1 MSFED
6 TKTGYDSSESEPNQ
20 TTNAGDQ
27 VDTSIYWDNAED
39 LGSTAASR
47 GIDEQKVLALAS
59 TGTLEAKSDNTFQFE
74 PKTPG
79 LTGIQLAE
87 QKASQSYFNSRTS
100 GQQPQQDGNKASQ
113 GGNDG
118 HLPDSRRNADGKTGG
133 NPEFIPVAMPV
144 VSPLVNLAVKGCDLT
159 KLVDTTV
166 RTTPILHVK
175 LKDEASYV
183 KWLDGVNNLLSTVG
197 LASLSMMNKFSSFLK
212 NSTKLTELRV
222 GILKGVQN
230 PNLHPKFT
238 KAVQEIISGFYCD
251 LIPIGED
258 EYSLNCRYYAMLH
271 LYPNLERHV
280 ITTILPTVDLMIR
293 DSLPDFRSTPDSLK
307 ILYGTVARRF
317 ISENINVIDAR
328 EEKVKRLTL
337 AASTDPASLAK
348 QIREEVEIIN
358 TASHQIIFCPVRQVI
373 LLYNAVRRSP
383 DIEHYRDTLK
393 KYRELKQVGK
403 GTFAKFSQELHADY
417 LREVEQPEVIT
428 RGNAAQGTGPKK
440 EYTTPYA
447 PPGFCFN
454 FVKTGSC
461 RDGSE
466 CKYKHEDP
474 ESRRRQSRPVMR
486 ERRDRNT
493 QARGGKKDLIRAFV
507 SALMESEGEQSDQA
521 SDQSESERG
530 SNFSGSESG
539 DERKAMSTRQ
549 QRKKPNLPKKKS
561 SKQRSQSKPTTSGQ
575 RSRSSK
581 SPDPVGSNNGKK
593 DSKVVKPAKPQTTF
607 QETMKNLEK
616 KYSKVELAKIAGIFS
631 ALDLGEEVSDSVVDD
646 QSTSPGS
653 GSQ

>member
-1 MSFED
+1 MMD
-6 TKTGYDSSESEPNQ
+6 ICLIP
-20 TTNAGDQ
+20 
-27 VDTSIYWDNAED
+27 
-39 LGSTAASR
+39 
-47 GIDEQKVLALAS
+47 
-59 TGTLEAKSDNTFQFE
+59 
-74 PKTPG
+74 
-79 LTGIQLAE
+79 
-87 QKASQSYFNSRTS
+87 
-100 GQQPQQDGNKASQ
+100 
-113 GGNDG
+113 
-118 HLPDSRRNADGKTGG
+118 GG

>member
-1 MSFED
+1 
-6 TKTGYDSSESEPNQ
+6 
-20 TTNAGDQ
+20 
-27 VDTSIYWDNAED
+27 
-39 LGSTAASR
+39 
-47 GIDEQKVLALAS
+47 
-59 TGTLEAKSDNTFQFE
+59 
-74 PKTPG
+74 
-79 LTGIQLAE
+79 
-87 QKASQSYFNSRTS
+87 
-100 GQQPQQDGNKASQ
+100 
-113 GGNDG
+113 
-118 HLPDSRRNADGKTGG
+118 
-133 NPEFIPVAMPV
+133 
-144 VSPLVNLAVKGCDLT
+144 
-159 KLVDTTV
+159 
-166 RTTPILHVK
+166 
-175 LKDEASYV
+175 
-183 KWLDGVNNLLSTVG
+183 
-197 LASLSMMNKFSSFLK
+197 
-212 NSTKLTELRV
+212 
-222 GILKGVQN
+222 
-230 PNLHPKFT
+230 
-238 KAVQEIISGFYCD
+238 
-251 LIPIGED
+251 
-258 EYSLNCRYYAMLH
+258 
-271 LYPNLERHV
+271 
-280 ITTILPTVDLMIR
+280 
-293 DSLPDFRSTPDSLK
+293 
-307 ILYGTVARRF
+307 
-317 ISENINVIDAR
+317 
-328 EEKVKRLTL
+328 
-337 AASTDPASLAK
+337 
-348 QIREEVEIIN
+348 
-358 TASHQIIFCPVRQVI
+358 VI

-507 SALMESEGEQSDQA
+507 SALMESESEQSDQA

>member
-1 MSFED
+1 
-6 TKTGYDSSESEPNQ
+6 
-20 TTNAGDQ
+20 
-27 VDTSIYWDNAED
+27 
-39 LGSTAASR
+39 
-47 GIDEQKVLALAS
+47 
-59 TGTLEAKSDNTFQFE
+59 
-74 PKTPG
+74 
-79 LTGIQLAE
+79 
-87 QKASQSYFNSRTS
+87 
-100 GQQPQQDGNKASQ
+100 
-113 GGNDG
+113 
-118 HLPDSRRNADGKTGG
+118 
-133 NPEFIPVAMPV
+133 VAVPV
-144 VSPLVNLAVKGCDLT
+144 VSPLVNLAIKGCDLT

-183 KWLDGVNNLLSTVG
+183 KWLDGVNNLLATVG
-197 LASLSMMNKFSSFLK
+197 LASLTMMNKFSSFLK

-230 PNLHPKFT
+230 TNLHPRFT
-238 KAVQEIISGFYCD
+238 KAIQEIISGFYCD

-358 TASHQIIFCPVRQVI
+358 TASHQMIFSPVRQVI
-373 LLYNAVRRSP
+373 LLYNAVKRSP

-428 RGNAAQGTGPKK
+428 RGNAAQGTSPKR

-474 ESRRRQSRPVMR
+474 ESRRRQSRPVMK
-486 ERRDRNT
+486 ERRDRNI

-507 SALMESEGEQSDQA
+507 SALMESESEQSDQA
-521 SDQSESERG
+521 SDQSESESG
-530 SNFSGSESG
+530 SNLSGSLSESG
-539 DERKAMSTRQ
+539 DERKAMSTRRWNQ
-549 QRKKPNLPKKKS
+549 EQTKRPRFPKKKG
-561 SKQRSQSKPTTSGQ
+561 SKQRILPRPTTSGQ
-575 RSRSSK
+575 RSSK
-581 SPDPVGSNNGKK
+581 SPDPAGSNNGKK
-593 DSKVVKPAKPQTTF
+593 DSKVVKPAKPHTTF